1 MNLIYLFIFSIFH
14 SVHYNSITKQL
25 VHLLT
30 WNIIIIIIIVI
41 MLKLC
46 NCVSSNFSRISPTSL
61 WDFHVKK
68 LELIKNYTSS
78 LISHITSR

>member
-1 MNLIYLFIFSIFH
+1 M
-14 SVHYNSITKQL
+14 HYNSVITKQL

-30 WNIIIIIIIVI
+30 WNVIIIIIIII
-41 MLKLC
+41 IILKLR
-46 NCVSSNFSRISPTSL
+46 NCVSNDFSRISPTSL